1 MEKLSIILKKRR
13 KELGLTL
20 AQIAEMMGVSEATV
34 QRWESGNIKSI
45 RYEKMDRLA
54 EILRVNPAA
63 FMGWD
68 DSDTLSVNVAPI
80 SAMKKIPLVGQI
92 ACGTPIL
99 AEQNIE
105 DYIDLPHHIRAD
117 YALTCKGDSMIDAG
131 VHDGDVV
138 YIRKQETV
146 QNGQIAAVMV
156 DCEDA
161 TLKRF
166 YYDGKATVT
175 LTAANAAVP
184 PMVFTGEDINR
195 LRVIGLAV
203 AFTHS
208 LV

>member
-1 MEKLSIILKKRR
+1 MAIGDNIKKCRLARDMTLEDVAKMVGISRQTMSRYENGIIGNIPSDKIERMAKAMRVSPGVIMGWEEFEQLPANVVAVPELKK
-13 KELGLTL
+13 
-20 AQIAEMMGVSEATV
+20 V
-34 QRWESGNIKSI
+34 
-45 RYEKMDRLA
+45 
-54 EILRVNPAA
+54 
-63 FMGWD
+63 
-68 DSDTLSVNVAPI
+68 
-80 SAMKKIPLVGQI
+80 PLVGQI

-117 YALTCKGDSMIDAG
+117 YALTCKGDSMIGAG

-138 YIRKQETV
+138 YIRKQAQV
-146 QNGQIAAVMV
+146 DNGQIAAVMV

-175 LTAANAAVP
+175 LTAENPAVP
-184 PMVFTGEDINR
+184 PMVFAGEDVERI
-195 LRVIGLAV
+195 RVIGLAV

>member
-1 MEKLSIILKKRR
+1 MEKLSIVLKKRR

-34 QRWESGNIKSI
+34 QRWESGNIKSV
-45 RYEKMDRLA
+45 RYEKMDKLA

-68 DSDTLSVNVAPI
+68 DSADLPINVESI
-80 SAMKKIPLVGQI
+80 GAMRKVPLVGQI

-117 YALTCKGDSMIDAG
+117 YALTCKGDSMIGAG

-138 YIRKQETV
+138 YIRKQAQV
-146 QNGQIAAVMV
+146 DNGQIAAVMV
-156 DCEDA
+156 DSEDA

-175 LTAANAAVP
+175 LTAENPAVP
-184 PMVFTGEDINR
+184 PMVFAGEDVERI
-195 LRVIGLAV
+195 RVIGLAV

>member
-1 MEKLSIILKKRR
+1 MEKLSIVLKKRR

-20 AQIAEMMGVSEATV
+20 AQIAEKMGVSEATV
-34 QRWESGNIKSI
+34 QRWESGNIKSV
-45 RYEKMDRLA
+45 RYEKMDKLA

-68 DSDTLSVNVAPI
+68 DSADLPINVESI
-80 SAMKKIPLVGQI
+80 GAMHKVPLVGQI

-117 YALTCKGDSMIDAG
+117 YALTCKGDSMIGAG

-138 YIRKQETV
+138 YIRKQAQV
-146 QNGQIAAVMV
+146 DNGQIAAVMV

-175 LTAANAAVP
+175 LTAENPAVP
-184 PMVFTGEDINR
+184 PMVFAGEDVGRI
-195 LRVIGLAV
+195 RVIGLAV

>member
-1 MEKLSIILKKRR
+1 MEKLSIVLKKRR

-34 QRWESGNIKSI
+34 QRWESGNIKSV
-45 RYEKMDRLA
+45 RYEKMDKLA

-68 DSDTLSVNVAPI
+68 DSADLPINVESI
-80 SAMKKIPLVGQI
+80 GTMHKVPLVGQI

-117 YALTCKGDSMIDAG
+117 YALTCKGDSMIGAG

-138 YIRKQETV
+138 YIRKQAQV
-146 QNGQIAAVMV
+146 DNGQIAAVLV
-156 DCEDA
+156 DSEDA

-175 LTAANAAVP
+175 LTAENPAVP
-184 PMVFTGEDINR
+184 PMVFTGEDVERI
-195 LRVIGLAV
+195 RVIGLAV
-203 AFTHS
+203 AFSHS

>member
-1 MEKLSIILKKRR
+1 MEKLSIVLKKRR

-34 QRWESGNIKSI
+34 QRWESGNIKSV
-45 RYEKMDRLA
+45 RYEKMDKLA

-68 DSDTLSVNVAPI
+68 DSADLPINVESI
-80 SAMKKIPLVGQI
+80 RAMRKVPLVGQI

-117 YALTCKGDSMIDAG
+117 YALTCKGDSMIGAG

-138 YIRKQETV
+138 YIRKQAQV
-146 QNGQIAAVMV
+146 DNGQIAAVLV
-156 DCEDA
+156 GDDDA

-175 LTAANAAVP
+175 LTAENPAVP
-184 PMVFTGEDINR
+184 PMVFAGEDVGRI
-195 LRVIGLAV
+195 RVIGVAV

>member
-1 MEKLSIILKKRR
+1 MEKLSIVLKKRR

-34 QRWESGNIKSI
+34 QRWESGNIKSV
-45 RYEKMDRLA
+45 RYEKMDKLA

-68 DSDTLSVNVAPI
+68 DSADLPINVESI
-80 SAMKKIPLVGQI
+80 GAMRKVPLVGQI

-117 YALTCKGDSMIDAG
+117 YALTCKGDSMIGAG

-138 YIRKQETV
+138 YIRKQAQV
-146 QNGQIAAVMV
+146 DNGQIAAVLV
-156 DCEDA
+156 GDDDA

-175 LTAANAAVP
+175 LTAENPAVP
-184 PMVFTGEDINR
+184 PMVFTGEDVGRI
-195 LRVIGLAV
+195 RVIGLAV

>member
-1 MEKLSIILKKRR
+1 MEILSTILKKRR
-13 KELGLTL
+13 NDLGLTL
-20 AQIAEMMGVSEATV
+20 ADVARAVGVSESTV
-34 QRWESGNIKSI
+34 QRWESGNIRSM
-45 RYEKMDRLA
+45 RYEKLGKLA
-54 EILRVNPAA
+54 EVLRVNPAA

-68 DSDTLSVNVAPI
+68 DSGDLPANMEVLGAL
-80 SAMKKIPLVGQI
+80 KKVPLVGQI

-117 YALTCKGDSMIDAG
+117 YALTCKGDSMIGAG

-138 YIRKQETV
+138 YIRKQAQV
-146 QNGQIAAVMV
+146 DNGQIAAVMV

-175 LTAANAAVP
+175 LTAENPAVP
-184 PMVFTGEDINR
+184 PMVFTGEDVGRI
-195 LRVIGLAV
+195 RVIGLAV

>member
-1 MEKLSIILKKRR
+1 MAIGDNIKKCRLARDMTLEEVAKLVGISRQTMSRYENGIIGNIPSDKIERMAKAMRVSPGVIMGWEEFEQLPSNMVAVPELKK
-13 KELGLTL
+13 
-20 AQIAEMMGVSEATV
+20 V
-34 QRWESGNIKSI
+34 
-45 RYEKMDRLA
+45 
-54 EILRVNPAA
+54 
-63 FMGWD
+63 
-68 DSDTLSVNVAPI
+68 
-80 SAMKKIPLVGQI
+80 PLVGQI

-117 YALTCKGDSMIDAG
+117 YALTCKGDSMIGAG

-138 YIRKQETV
+138 YIRKQAQV
-146 QNGQIAAVMV
+146 DNGQIAAVMV

-166 YYDGKATVT
+166 YFDGKATVT
-175 LTAANAAVP
+175 LTAENPAVP
-184 PMVFTGEDINR
+184 PMVFAGEDVERI
-195 LRVIGLAV
+195 RVIGLAV

>member
-1 MEKLSIILKKRR
+1 MEILSTILKKRR
-13 KELGLTL
+13 NDLGLTL
-20 AQIAEMMGVSEATV
+20 ADVARAVGVSESTV
-34 QRWESGNIKSI
+34 QRWESGNIRSM
-45 RYEKMDRLA
+45 RYEKLGKLA
-54 EILRVNPAA
+54 EVLRVNPAA

-68 DSDTLSVNVAPI
+68 DSADLPSNMEVLDEL
-80 SAMKKIPLVGQI
+80 KKVPLVGQI

-117 YALTCKGDSMIDAG
+117 YALTCKGDSMIGAG

-138 YIRKQETV
+138 YIRKQTQV
-146 QNGQIAAVMV
+146 DNGQIAAVLV
-156 DCEDA
+156 DSEDA

-175 LTAANAAVP
+175 LTAENPAVP
-184 PMVFTGEDINR
+184 PMVFAGEDVERI
-195 LRVIGLAV
+195 RVIGLAV
-203 AFTHS
+203 AFSHS

>member
-1 MEKLSIILKKRR
+1 MTLEDVAKMVGISRQTMSRYENGIIGNIPSDKIERMAKAMRVSPGVIMGWEEFEQLPANVVAVPELKK
-13 KELGLTL
+13 
-20 AQIAEMMGVSEATV
+20 V
-34 QRWESGNIKSI
+34 
-45 RYEKMDRLA
+45 
-54 EILRVNPAA
+54 
-63 FMGWD
+63 
-68 DSDTLSVNVAPI
+68 
-80 SAMKKIPLVGQI
+80 PLVGQI

-117 YALTCKGDSMIDAG
+117 YALTCKGDSMIGAG

-138 YIRKQETV
+138 YIRKQAQV
-146 QNGQIAAVMV
+146 DNGQIAAVMV

-175 LTAANAAVP
+175 LTAENPAVP
-184 PMVFTGEDINR
+184 PMVFAGEDVERI
-195 LRVIGLAV
+195 RVIGLAV

>member
-1 MEKLSIILKKRR
+1 MAIGDNIKKCRLARDMTLEEVAKMVGFSRQTMSRYENGIIGNIPSDKIERMAKAMRVSPGVIMGWEEFEQLPSNMVAVPELKK
-13 KELGLTL
+13 
-20 AQIAEMMGVSEATV
+20 V
-34 QRWESGNIKSI
+34 
-45 RYEKMDRLA
+45 
-54 EILRVNPAA
+54 
-63 FMGWD
+63 
-68 DSDTLSVNVAPI
+68 
-80 SAMKKIPLVGQI
+80 PLVGQI

-117 YALTCKGDSMIDAG
+117 YALTCKGDSMIGAG

-138 YIRKQETV
+138 YIRKQAQV
-146 QNGQIAAVMV
+146 DNGQIAAVMV

-175 LTAANAAVP
+175 LTAENPAVP
-184 PMVFTGEDINR
+184 PMVFAGEDVERI
-195 LRVIGLAV
+195 RVIGLAV

>member
-1 MEKLSIILKKRR
+1 MEKLSIVLKKRR

-20 AQIAEMMGVSEATV
+20 AQIAEKMGVSEATV
-34 QRWESGNIKSI
+34 QRWESGNIKSV
-45 RYEKMDRLA
+45 RYEKMDKLA

-68 DSDTLSVNVAPI
+68 DSADLPINVESI
-80 SAMKKIPLVGQI
+80 GAMHKVPLVGQI

-117 YALTCKGDSMIDAG
+117 YALTCKGDSMIGAG

-138 YIRKQETV
+138 YIRKQAQV
-146 QNGQIAAVMV
+146 DNGQIAAVMV

-175 LTAANAAVP
+175 LTAENPAVP
-184 PMVFTGEDINR
+184 PMVFAGEDVERI
-195 LRVIGLAV
+195 RVIGLAV
-203 AFTHS
+203 AFSHS

>member
-1 MEKLSIILKKRR
+1 MAIGDNIKKCRLARDMTLEDVAKMVGISRQTMSRYENGIIGNIPSDKIERMAKAMRVSPGVIMGWEEFEQLPSNMVAVPELKK
-13 KELGLTL
+13 
-20 AQIAEMMGVSEATV
+20 V
-34 QRWESGNIKSI
+34 
-45 RYEKMDRLA
+45 
-54 EILRVNPAA
+54 
-63 FMGWD
+63 
-68 DSDTLSVNVAPI
+68 
-80 SAMKKIPLVGQI
+80 PLVGQI

-117 YALTCKGDSMIDAG
+117 YALTCKGDSMIGAG

-138 YIRKQETV
+138 YIRKQAQV
-146 QNGQIAAVMV
+146 DNGQIAAVMV

-175 LTAANAAVP
+175 LTAENPAVP
-184 PMVFTGEDINR
+184 PMVFTGEDVGRI
-195 LRVIGLAV
+195 RVIGLAV